1 VQAVRGA
8 RLPGHG
14 LRQGR
19 VRAQPGVRPG
29 HAAEGTTGA
38 RPSGCGPGR
47 ARTQQRA
54 RGQGAAGGAA
64 RERGATGE
72 GLGRGETRQ
81 GGATRGGARP
91 GRGLAEGGARRRE
104 GLGRGGTRRGERDAG
119 RGSGP
124 GAGCGMAGPLPRRVM
139 GQGRARGQGKKKG
152 GGGGRERKGRGG
164 ENSPSGIQTPAISSP
179 NPRAPR
185 GEREVG
191 EGSYCAGEK
200 IKEATGLGGGGANG

>member
-1 VQAVRGA
+1 
-8 RLPGHG
+8 
-14 LRQGR
+14 
-19 VRAQPGVRPG
+19 
-29 HAAEGTTGA
+29 
-38 RPSGCGPGR
+38 
-47 ARTQQRA
+47 
-54 RGQGAAGGAA
+54 
-64 RERGATGE
+64 
-72 GLGRGETRQ
+72 
-81 GGATRGGARP
+81 
-91 GRGLAEGGARRRE
+91 
-104 GLGRGGTRRGERDAG
+104 
-119 RGSGP
+119 
-124 GAGCGMAGPLPRRVM
+124 MAGPLPRRVM